1 LLIKGTKKNNNMKKV
16 LFALFIAAGLTAC
29 GNASTGATTD
39 STTVVTDSSAVAV
52 DSTSTPVVDSTSA
65 VK

>member
-1 LLIKGTKKNNNMKKV
+1 MKKV
-16 LFALFIAAGLTAC
+16 LFALFIAASLTAC
-29 GNASTGATTD
+29 GGNASTEATND

>member
-1 LLIKGTKKNNNMKKV
+1 MKKV

-29 GNASTGATTD
+29 GNASTEAPATD
-39 STTVVTDSSAVAV
+39 STSVATDSSAVAV
-52 DSTSTPVVDSTSA
+52 DSTSTQVVDSTSA

>member
-1 LLIKGTKKNNNMKKV
+1 MKKV

-29 GNASTGATTD
+29 GGTASTEATSD
-39 STTVVTDSSAVAV
+39 STTVVV
-52 DSTSTPVVDSTSA
+52 DSTTVETPSLPPAGTNTDIDSTSV

>member
-1 LLIKGTKKNNNMKKV
+1 MKKV

-29 GNASTGATTD
+29 GNASTEATTD
-39 STTVVTDSSAVAV
+39 STAVATDSSAVAV